1 MGRYDKLVSGDKPAF
16 ERRQPTTDVG
26 TKEPVVV
33 PPKVPSVV
41 PTDVYSYV
49 DIVRKAVKWPGK
61 EGANLRLTQ
70 EEVAKLKSI
79 VRHFEDKG
87 YYTDRTQL
95 TRIALN
101 YAMYDFEQH
110 GDKSLLAEI
119 MERINT
125 Y

>member
-1 MGRYDKLVSGDKPAF
+1 MGVYDDLMGDKPKKK
-16 ERRQPTTDVG
+16 PTDVG
-26 TKEPVVV
+26 TSKQVVV

-41 PTDVYSYV
+41 PTDEESYV
-49 DIVRKAVKWPGK
+49 DVVRKAVRWPGK

-70 EEVAKLKSI
+70 EEVKKLKDVI
-79 VRHFEDKG
+79 RHFEDKG

-101 YAMYDFEQH
+101 YALHDFETN
-110 GDKSLLAEI
+110 GDKSLLSEI